1 MKIVYFIGCIV
12 LSILLVHLT
21 GIMEEQFF
29 QINNQITYLGVLV
42 GFALTLYT
50 FGLSILKDIYEAIEK
65 ISFTKIENKEEVY
78 QSLRNAFNEI
88 RSDIFLIFICIIFL
102 FINSIIANTVN
113 PFNWD
118 VEHFKIPE
126 IMNVSVFLLSSFAL
140 LDIMKALFGLSK
152 LIFKD

>member
-1 MKIVYFIGCIV
+1 MRMFYFIGCIG
-12 LSILLVHLT
+12 LSIFLVHST
-21 GIMEEQFF
+21 GIMAEQFF
-29 QINNQITYLGVLV
+29 QINNQITYLGVLI

-78 QSLRNAFNEI
+78 KSLKDAFDEI
-88 RSDIFLIFICIIFL
+88 KSDIFLIFVCIIFL
-102 FINSIIANTVN
+102 FINSIIANTIN
-113 PFNWD
+113 PFNWN
-118 VEHFKIPE
+118 VEYLKIPD
-126 IMNVSVFLLSSFAL
+126 IMSVSVFLLSSFAL